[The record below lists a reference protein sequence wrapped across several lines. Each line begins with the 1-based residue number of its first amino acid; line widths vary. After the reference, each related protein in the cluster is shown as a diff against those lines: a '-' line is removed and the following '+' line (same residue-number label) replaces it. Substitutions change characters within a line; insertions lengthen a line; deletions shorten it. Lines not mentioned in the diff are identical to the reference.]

1 MKGFALFAILLALI
15 LWPFVPQAQSPE
27 LMEAFG
33 RYLALYQ
40 QGRYAEAIPNF
51 KRSSGRL
58 LMANSGGSVR
68 CQRTTAFQ
76 Q

>member
-1 MKGFALFAILLALI
+1 MKGFALFAFLLALI
-15 LWPFVPQAQSPE
+15 VWPFVPQAQSLE

-51 KRSSGRL
+51 NRSPIIARSPAKPRIH
-58 LMANSGGSVR
+58 AR
-68 CQRTTAFQ
+68 F
-76 Q
+76 